1 MAKKVL
7 YNNEDL
13 SDLSF
18 VEAFETKISF
28 DKDLRKSYITKLKE
42 LRANMNTLMSE
53 AKSRNS
59 VFASTC
65 EEIPDDLGKWGYRVS
80 SNALQFHPLGV
91 GGFRTVDGR
100 LCGAVSANLT
110 YRDVKGIEAKKE
122 LGRFYLFS
130 SDSEWIYFMMGEHDI
145 DVGNPLELL
154 DGINTVLKQA
164 FVTTNKPL

>member
-18 VEAFETKISF
+18 VEAFETKIAF
-28 DKDLRKSYITKLKE
+28 DKDLRKSYIQKLKE
-42 LRANMNTLMSE
+42 LRGHIGTIMAE
-53 AKSRNS
+53 AKSRNA

-65 EEIPDDLGKWGYRVS
+65 EDLPEDMGKWGYKIS
-80 SNALQFHPLGV
+80 SNALQFMPLGV

-110 YRDVKGIEAKKE
+110 YRDVKGIENKKE

-130 SDSEWIYFMMGEHDI
+130 SDSEWIYFIMGEHDI
-145 DVGNPLELL
+145 DVGNPLELF
-154 DGINTVLKQA
+154 DGINMVLKQA
-164 FVTTNKPL
+164 FVTTNKPI